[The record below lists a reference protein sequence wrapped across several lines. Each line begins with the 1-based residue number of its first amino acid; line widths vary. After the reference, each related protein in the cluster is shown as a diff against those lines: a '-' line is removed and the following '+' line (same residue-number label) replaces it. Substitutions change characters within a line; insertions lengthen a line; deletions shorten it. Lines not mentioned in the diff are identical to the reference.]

1 MEDYNILPEPLKKF
15 GRSLDPFIKKR
26 QEVAQIRKI
35 LSSHLS
41 VHLNVDG
48 GLRPLS
54 LVDPTSS
61 IDAAPHGVRGNQKEY
76 LRCVRANIK
85 ARKEFSKARK
95 DHYGRQDGQ
104 VPSVGMREHLASQDG
119 TGSSLR
125 SFLDLVQQRQKHERL
140 RIIEDYIE
148 MLNQKPAAVVGHL
161 DAQEVLKDVETQPKV
176 PPEVINASP
185 SSRIVGGRDLTV
197 LVDQL
202 EKSVLRAKMLLQK
215 EQKLFAKYQAES
227 ANLSVRRG
235 SRFQAVDAT
244 RQELINWIECE
255 LGRTGDGPLEA
266 EEIHGPTTLVKQGE
280 EYMSTELT
288 SIQRQYARYT
298 KARQT
303 LITAYSITF
312 EPSPLAEPHQDIGPQ
327 QTTEELQNTS
337 GMNQAIYPY
346 LETTLMVSSEQK
358 EIIQQKSHV
367 TITLSKQLKEGSQ
380 GLDRLADESHLLP
393 TYPISAPGSQRKGLE
408 GAVSFGEQMSNH
420 EKPDS
425 SLRARAW
432 VFASES
438 ANYAL
443 EEAVSERL
451 EEGAKAISEAGETMS
466 GLEVLFGREG
476 KDDLWGTLDGNLGVI
491 KEEIGSQSREG

>member
-1 MEDYNILPEPLKKF
+1 
-15 GRSLDPFIKKR
+15 
-26 QEVAQIRKI
+26 
-35 LSSHLS
+35 
-41 VHLNVDG
+41 
-48 GLRPLS
+48 
-54 LVDPTSS
+54 
-61 IDAAPHGVRGNQKEY
+61 
-76 LRCVRANIK
+76 
-85 ARKEFSKARK
+85 
-95 DHYGRQDGQ
+95 
-104 VPSVGMREHLASQDG
+104 
-119 TGSSLR
+119 
-125 SFLDLVQQRQKHERL
+125 
-140 RIIEDYIE
+140 
-148 MLNQKPAAVVGHL
+148 
-161 DAQEVLKDVETQPKV
+161 
-176 PPEVINASP
+176 
-185 SSRIVGGRDLTV
+185 
-197 LVDQL
+197 
-202 EKSVLRAKMLLQK
+202 
-215 EQKLFAKYQAES
+215 
-227 ANLSVRRG
+227 
-235 SRFQAVDAT
+235 
-244 RQELINWIECE
+244 
-255 LGRTGDGPLEA
+255 
-266 EEIHGPTTLVKQGE
+266 
-280 EYMSTELT
+280 
-288 SIQRQYARYT
+288 
-298 KARQT
+298 
-303 LITAYSITF
+303 
-312 EPSPLAEPHQDIGPQ
+312 
-327 QTTEELQNTS
+327 
-337 GMNQAIYPY
+337 MNQAIYPY